1 MGLVVEFGLVLG
13 LAMAMAMGL
22 ELGLELAM
30 VGLGVCS
37 IGGIR

>member
-1 MGLVVEFGLVLG
+1 VGLVVEFGLVLG

-22 ELGLELAM
+22 ELGLELGM

>member
-1 MGLVVEFGLVLG
+1 MALVVEFGLVLG

>member
-1 MGLVVEFGLVLG
+1 MALVVEFGLVLG
-13 LAMAMAMGL
+13 LATAMAMGSV
-22 ELGLELAM
+22 LGLELAM

>member
-1 MGLVVEFGLVLG
+1 LVVEFGLVLG

-37 IGGIR
+37 IGSIR

>member
-1 MGLVVEFGLVLG
+1 MALVVEFGLVLG

-37 IGGIR
+37 IGSIR